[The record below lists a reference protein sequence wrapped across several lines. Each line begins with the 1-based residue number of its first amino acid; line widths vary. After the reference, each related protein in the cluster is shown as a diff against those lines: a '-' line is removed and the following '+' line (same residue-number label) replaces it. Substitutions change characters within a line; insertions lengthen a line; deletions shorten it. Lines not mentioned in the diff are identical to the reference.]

1 MTDPNRDKRGE
12 QDLYDEDAEMREW
25 REWAEK
31 WIDEEGGAG
40 EEGSDELVKRYKKD
54 TPGQTDERDL

>member
-1 MTDPNRDKRGE
+1 MTDPNRNRKGE

>member
-1 MTDPNRDKRGE
+1 MTDPNRDRRGE

-54 TPGQTDERDL
+54 TPGQTDERDF

>member
-1 MTDPNRDKRGE
+1 MTDPNRDRRGE

>member
-1 MTDPNRDKRGE
+1 MTDPNRDRKGE

-31 WIDEEGGAG
+31 WIDEEG
-40 EEGSDELVKRYKKD
+40 EDGSDEGSY
-54 TPGQTDERDL
+54 

>member
-1 MTDPNRDKRGE
+1 MNDPKRNRRDEKN
-12 QDLYDEDAEMREW
+12 LYDEDAEMREW

-31 WIDEEGGAG
+31 FIEEEGGAG